1 MEKTTTSFAVF
12 AIVQVLN
19 DYESALIGEVY

>member
-1 MEKTTTSFAVF
+1 MKKTTTFFAMF